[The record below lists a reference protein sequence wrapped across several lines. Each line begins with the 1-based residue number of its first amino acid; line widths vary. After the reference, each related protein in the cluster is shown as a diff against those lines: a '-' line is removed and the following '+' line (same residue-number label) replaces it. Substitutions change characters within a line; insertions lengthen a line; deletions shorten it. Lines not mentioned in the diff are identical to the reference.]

1 MRKGLLFVLADGGRA
16 RFVER
21 DVETGAFVT
30 LEAIDNAASL
40 RRLRRELRASPPAR
54 TFNSVGRLRHAVG
67 REDYLRPAKEAFV
80 ATVASRAVE
89 LVRRRGLQG
98 VVLAAPPQLIGPLRR
113 RFRDGL
119 VALVARTIGKDLTRE
134 PDHALDTWFERLG
147 RGRLLGPL
155 TGYSS

>member
-80 ATVASRAVE
+80 ATVASR
-89 LVRRRGLQG
+89 
-98 VVLAAPPQLIGPLRR
+98 
-113 RFRDGL
+113 FRDGR

>member
-1 MRKGLLFVLADGGRA
+1 M
-16 RFVER
+16 
-21 DVETGAFVT
+21 
-30 LEAIDNAASL
+30 
-40 RRLRRELRASPPAR
+40 
-54 TFNSVGRLRHAVG
+54 GRLRHAVG

-113 RFRDGL
+113 RFRDGR

>member
-1 MRKGLLFVLADGGRA
+1 MSHASDEIYLERIASSPLVFVQKSIRGTIICTPQKGR
-16 RFVER
+16 
-21 DVETGAFVT
+21 
-30 LEAIDNAASL
+30 
-40 RRLRRELRASPPAR
+40 RRELRASPPAR

-113 RFRDGL
+113 RFRDGR